1 MMCGHHP
8 RGPRRSDTGSLLT
21 TPRDPA
27 ERISTAERQRAID
40 QLRHHTGEGRLDL
53 DEFGDRVTTVLE
65 AHRAG
70 ELAAVLDGLPP
81 VTPPAERRRQVR
93 HATLAAFGPY
103 LAVMALLLTIW
114 LVSGAGYFWPIWPML
129 GWGIPLA
136 LGARQAARAT
146 TQATG

>member
-1 MMCGHHP
+1 MMCGHHH
-8 RGPRRSDTGSLLT
+8 RGSRRSDTGSLLT

-27 ERISTAERQRAID
+27 ARISTAERQRAID

-65 AHRAG
+65 ANMAG
-70 ELAAVLDGLPP
+70 ELAAVLDGLPL

-93 HATLAAFGPY
+93 QATLAAFGPY
-103 LAVMALLLTIW
+103 LAVMALLFTIW
-114 LVSGAGYFWPIWPML
+114 LVSGAGYFWPIWPLL

-136 LGARQAARAT
+136 LGARQATRSTQPAT
-146 TQATG
+146 S